1 MNFPD
6 VQRGRDLQDAFE
18 FLFEKYSSL
27 PAQQL
32 PRFKKRRRASQNN
45 SGRLQSTSSAE
56 TPSVA
61 TPVGY
66 VGRSDEGGRPD
77 NDHRLTHQASFSSGV
92 FSIDSDH
99 DILPDGDASR
109 GSGRSDE
116 GEQTDGGGGFKD
128 LTIVKEDSP
137 PGQDSGIVSH
147 RVSRRRGASSLQEPE
162 FMCQGNVK
170 EAAAAEDLKQSEEP
184 NATVLTD
191 EDILFMMFKPRLKM
205 KKKGRKKKKK
215 KEKHKLDLDDL
226 WVKGQH
232 RWTVP
237 GKETEVESAK
247 LFLDRNLRRGRLSL
261 KNYICTLRK
270 MRSKRKKNNNN
281 HSKAHMKSSS
291 DSNLQDN
298 TMSSCKLKKVSVSK
312 AQKTAKPKKEETR
325 KKSISARTVTSSRDG
340 KTSKTSKRCPSRS
353 KGMTV
358 VIPSSDFDI
367 CSSDSASA
375 LTQNP
380 RDVLRGEKAGGRVCQ
395 EEDSDSEDS
404 IINFVSLTPRKTRR
418 RQMRTKTQRRRVS
431 STSLTD
437 SEASGSRGRQGR
449 RTTLHEP
456 VVAPSNQW
464 DDWDADYQP
473 LFGRSGHCGGVWQ
486 SIVEESS

>member
-1 MNFPD
+1 MNFSD

-27 PAQQL
+27 PVQQL
-32 PRFKKRRRASQNN
+32 PRFKKRRRGSRNS
-45 SGRLQSTSSAE
+45 SGRLQSTSSTE

-61 TPVGY
+61 TPVGR
-66 VGRSDEGGRPD
+66 GDEGGMLD
-77 NDHRLTHQASFSSGV
+77 NDHGLTHQASFSSGV

-99 DILPDGDASR
+99 DILPDGNAPS

-116 GEQTDGGGGFKD
+116 GEQTDGGGFTD

-137 PGQDSGIVSH
+137 PGHDSGIVSH
-147 RVSRRRGASSLQEPE
+147 RVSSRRGASSLQEPE
-162 FMCQGNVK
+162 FMYQGDVK
-170 EAAAAEDLKQSEEP
+170 ETAVAEDLKQSEEP

-191 EDILFMMFKPRLKM
+191 EDVLFMMFKPRLKR
-205 KKKGRKKKKK
+205 KKKERKKKKK
-215 KEKHKLDLDDL
+215 KEKRKLDLDDL

-247 LFLDRNLRRGRLSL
+247 LFLDRNLKRGRLSL
-261 KNYICTLRK
+261 ENYICTLRK
-270 MRSKRKKNNNN
+270 MRSKRKNNNNN
-281 HSKAHMKSSS
+281 HSKPHMKSSS

-312 AQKTAKPKKEETR
+312 AQKTAKPKKEEMR
-325 KKSISARTVTSSRDG
+325 KKSNSARTATSIRDG
-340 KTSKTSKRCPSRS
+340 KTSKTSKRCQSRS
-353 KGMTV
+353 KGMTA

-375 LTQNP
+375 PTQDP
-380 RDVLRGEKAGGRVCQ
+380 RDILHGEKAGGRVCQ
-395 EEDSDSEDS
+395 EDSDSEDS
-404 IINFVSLTPRKTRR
+404 IISFVSLTPRKTRR
-418 RQMRTKTQRRRVS
+418 RQMRTKTQRRRVN